1 LTLSLDSFNSFKLRL
16 PAAAPLGI
24 AGTGRG
30 TTYVFQTESLALSSL
45 ASLSASPLFLVRFER
60 NHCARFYK
68 PQKTSKMM
76 IIKLTGKAA
85 KRKRRTSLSK
95 QQVPSKMQPLKQW
108 AKYFNEY
115 QSAFQQTVSK
125 SGQQIR

>member
-1 LTLSLDSFNSFKLRL
+1 
-16 PAAAPLGI
+16 
-24 AGTGRG
+24 
-30 TTYVFQTESLALSSL
+30 
-45 ASLSASPLFLVRFER
+45 
-60 NHCARFYK
+60 
-68 PQKTSKMM
+68 MM

-115 QSAFQQTVSK
+115 QSAFQQTISK